1 MTKTD
6 LICQCILAIAEIVSD
21 LRKKSKE
28 YQEAWKK
35 DYLENIKDSD
45 PSVQNFMRKALDV
58 IESYL

>member
-6 LICQCILAIAEIVSD
+6 LVYQCISVIAEIVSD
-21 LRKKSKE
+21 LRKKPKE

-35 DYLENIKDSD
+35 DYLEYIKGAN
-45 PSVQNFMRKALDV
+45 PSVQKLLRAALTV

>member
-6 LICQCILAIAEIVSD
+6 LVYQCISVIAEIAAD
-21 LRKKSKE
+21 LRKKPKE